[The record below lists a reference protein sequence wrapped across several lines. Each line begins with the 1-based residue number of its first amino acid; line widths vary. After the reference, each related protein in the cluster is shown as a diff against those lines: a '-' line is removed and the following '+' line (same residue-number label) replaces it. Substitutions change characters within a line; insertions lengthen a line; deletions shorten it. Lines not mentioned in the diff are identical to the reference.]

1 VKLPGENRRITCEEM
16 VYFCFCTMEA
26 IKEMGF
32 ALHIVSSMSLLLA
45 FELQQNSISQ
55 DHEATTRTYC
65 LMIVSN
71 FIRTTYVQVQNREKE
86 NMEAWIYKLL
96 CIAP

>member
-1 VKLPGENRRITCEEM
+1 M
-16 VYFCFCTMEA
+16 VYFCFSTMEA
-26 IKEMGF
+26 TKEMGF

-55 DHEATTRTYC
+55 DHEATSRTYC
-65 LMIVSN
+65 LMSVSN
-71 FIRTTYVQVQNREKE
+71 SIRTTYVQVQNREKE
-86 NMEAWIYKLL
+86 KMEAWIYKLL